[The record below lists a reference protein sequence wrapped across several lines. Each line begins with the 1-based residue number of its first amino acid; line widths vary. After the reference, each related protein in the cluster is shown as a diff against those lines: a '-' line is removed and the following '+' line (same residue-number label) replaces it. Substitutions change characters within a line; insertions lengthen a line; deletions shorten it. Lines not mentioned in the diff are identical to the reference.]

1 MGMGDLLAYVKT
13 RWKCRATHTLLDFVG
28 TLCRVTRLRYVGT
41 EGPSDCL
48 IKRLICVVKS

>member
-1 MGMGDLLAYVKT
+1 MGMGDLLADVKT